1 LFKYLIFDRIQKN
14 RLKEQKIDTYTRLEE
29 QAMNNQNPGVEAFRQ
44 LVRYERMI
52 KGYAYAIL
60 RDFQAAEDIYQDIA
74 VLVIQRVQDLPAE
87 APRTA
92 AWLRETT
99 RLKCLEHARRRKKL
113 PLVFPEDI
121 LTVMA
126 EDFAADQPGD
136 GRKEE
141 LYELMERCLGKLRG
155 SARQVVEA
163 RFRDNRG
170 CNEIA
175 GMLGRTVQAVY
186 NIIKRSR
193 MAIDDCIRAH
203 VVRFQSGGEK

>member
-1 LFKYLIFDRIQKN
+1 
-14 RLKEQKIDTYTRLEE
+14 
-29 QAMNNQNPGVEAFRQ
+29 MSNQNQGVEAFRQ
-44 LVRYERMI
+44 LVKYERMI

-74 VLVIQRVQDLPAE
+74 VLVIQRVQGLPDQ

-99 RLKCLEHARRRKKL
+99 RLKCLEHARLRKKL
-113 PLVFPEDI
+113 PLVFPEDV

-126 EDFAADQPGD
+126 EDFDADQPSD
-136 GRKEE
+136 RRKEE

-155 SARQVVEA
+155 TARRVVEA

-170 CNEIA
+170 CDEIA
-175 GMLGRTVQAVY
+175 GMIGRTVLAVY

-193 MAIDDCIRAH
+193 MLIDNCVRAQLI
-203 VVRFQSGGEK
+203 RFQSGGGL